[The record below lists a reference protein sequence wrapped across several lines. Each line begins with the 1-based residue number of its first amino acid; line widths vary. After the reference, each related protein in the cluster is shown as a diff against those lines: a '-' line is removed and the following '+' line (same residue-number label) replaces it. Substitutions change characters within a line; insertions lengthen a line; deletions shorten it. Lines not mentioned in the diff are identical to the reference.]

1 MKTTFD
7 LKTWMT
13 ENREVVIEKYNK
25 LINEP
30 YFNGITLKDFMIQ
43 IYNLMQV
50 NNPKSD
56 KRCNSLLPFVMGQ
69 VYFNNSKVL
78 GNDKVTDDLR
88 NRYNG
93 TSAMALV

>member
-30 YFNGITLKDFMIQ
+30 YFNGITLKDFMLQ
-43 IYNLMQV
+43 VLNLMV
-50 NNPKSD
+50 INNIKSE
-56 KRCNSLLPFVMGQ
+56 KRAASMLPFLMGN
-69 VYFNNSKVL
+69 VYAKNSKVEVV
-78 GNDKVTDDLR
+78 NDRDAKLAAK
-88 NRYNG
+88 YEG
-93 TSAMALV
+93 TAYMALV